1 MLATAAPPALLVC
14 TIQTVESDWTPRAIK
29 GIRQLEQQ
37 RFRLIPA
44 PKGFQI
50 EPRTVIESRLTA
62 LLQQFKSSALVDV
75 DQKRLEYRW
84 SYASPLGT
92 VGFDQEQP
100 LRAEPTTVD
109 VTGSLVLHNKS
120 RFELTQRSR
129 LIRSDP
135 ERPLSSLNE
144 RASGVCREQ
153 R

>member
-1 MLATAAPPALLVC
+1 MFATAASPPPLVC
-14 TIQTVESDWTPRAIK
+14 TIQTVQSSWTPRQIK
-29 GIRQLEQQ
+29 GIRRLEQQ
-37 RFRLIPA
+37 SFRLIPA
-44 PKGFQI
+44 PEGFQI
-50 EPRTVIESRLTA
+50 EPPTVVESRLTS
-62 LLQQFKSSALVDV
+62 LLQQFKSSALIDL
-75 DQKRLEYRW
+75 DQQRLEYRW
-84 SYASPLGT
+84 SYTASLGT

-100 LRAEPTTVD
+100 LPAEPATVD